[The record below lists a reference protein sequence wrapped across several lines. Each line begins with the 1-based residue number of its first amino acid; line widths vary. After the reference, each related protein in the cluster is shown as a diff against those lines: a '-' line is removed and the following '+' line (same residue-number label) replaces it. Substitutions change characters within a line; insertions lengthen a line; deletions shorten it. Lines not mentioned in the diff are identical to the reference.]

1 MVPED
6 KRKLLEVLY
15 EVSFELY
22 QASGPERGRAHAVW
36 WERKDADDDPL
47 GVMERLA
54 THIGGYVARIVDRRK
69 FDDLEEAIPHLR
81 RMVVLDDP
89 TLQRF
94 AREHAGEYPDIMRYL
109 QILETIRCDAL
120 AILEAARAARA

>member
-6 KRKLLEVLY
+6 KRKQLEELY
-15 EVSFELY
+15 ETSFALY
-22 QASGPERGRAHAVW
+22 QASGPDRGRVHAIW
-36 WERKDADDDPL
+36 WERDDDDDPL
-47 GVMERLA
+47 GVMELLA
-54 THIGGYVARIVDRRK
+54 TDIGGYVSRLVDRRK

-94 AREHAGEYPDIMRYL
+94 GREHAGEYPDLMRYL
-109 QILETIRCDAL
+109 QILETIRCEAI
-120 AILEAARAARA
+120 AILEAARASRA